1 MNDKSNKK
9 FWNKFAKLYAPFMKK
24 DKGVYDNVCE
34 YIRPYLN
41 RNMNVLELACGSG
54 QLSFNLSK
62 YAKNWIGTDFSEQM
76 ILEARK
82 RGENENLTFEVAD
95 ATSLSFSDGEF
106 NCVVIANAL
115 HIMPEPDEAMREIYR
130 VLKPNGILFAPTFLW
145 KEGNQSKFKK
155 RIMSVVGFKMYQEWN
170 KKQFKDFIEKHGFS
184 VVEMN
189 LIHGGLAPIG
199 VMIAYKK

>member
-62 YAKNWIGTDFSEQM
+62 YTKNWIGTDFSEQM

-145 KEGNQSKFKK
+145 KEGTQSKFKK
-155 RIMSVVGFKMYQEWN
+155 WIMSVVGFKMYQEWN